1 MKKGDEPVT
10 DEISLE
16 DILRQLYAMSGI
28 LIDVYNLEGR
38 SIARYPDDGAAFCH
52 LVCRSPEGAGRCSKD
67 NREAFDIVRREHR
80 MHIYQC
86 HMGLYEAVFPLY
98 HYGRLAGYMMTG
110 QMLEKREG
118 AEEEAVRKARRL
130 RLGSEE
136 EIRKAVDGLVRIDLE
151 ERETFVTMCRV
162 CADYIANHHQ
172 FPVNATGTARE
183 IVRYLDEHYREDIT
197 LDSLCRWFGYSKTRL
212 NQLFREYTGTSVC
225 RYLMDVRMENACR
238 MLRGSGESIYSIAME
253 TGFSSQNYFSRQFK
267 KYIGCTPGEYRKA
280 KDRERR
286 EQ

>member
-118 AEEEAVRKARRL
+118 AEEEAVREARRL

-197 LDSLCRWFGYSKTRL
+197 LDSLCRWSGYSKTRL

-253 TGFSSQNYFSRQFK
+253 TGFSSQNYFSGQFK

>member
-16 DILRQLYAMSGI
+16 DILRQWYAMWGI

-118 AEEEAVRKARRL
+118 AEEEAVREARRL

-151 ERETFVTMCRV
+151 ERDLC
-162 CADYIANHHQ
+162 HHV
-172 FPVNATGTARE
+172 PG
-183 IVRYLDEHYREDIT
+183 
-197 LDSLCRWFGYSKTRL
+197 LCRLYS
-212 NQLFREYTGTSVC
+212 QPPSV
-225 RYLMDVRMENACR
+225 
-238 MLRGSGESIYSIAME
+238 
-253 TGFSSQNYFSRQFK
+253 
-267 KYIGCTPGEYRKA
+267 PGERYRNGQG
-280 KDRERR
+280 DRQVPGRAL
-286 EQ
+286 QGGYHAG

>member
-1 MKKGDEPVT
+1 M
-10 DEISLE
+10 
-16 DILRQLYAMSGI
+16 RQLYAMSGI

-98 HYGRLAGYMMTG
+98 HYGRLARYMMTG

-118 AEEEAVRKARRL
+118 AEEEAVREARRL

-280 KDRERR
+280 KDGERR